1 MQERSYE
8 YLNRLRKLYADY
20 NDNDSLLAL
29 AEVDEIEERARELSI
44 YREQPKTMELITK
57 TLERYSNC
65 VRKLTDPHKKLTD
78 SEREACFVA
87 MDWCTFTLDII
98 GESPDRLNN
107 TVDKII
113 EEYAQKAKII

>member
-57 TLERYSNC
+57 THERYSNC
-65 VRKLTDPHKKLTD
+65 IRKLTDPHKKLTD

-98 GESPDRLNN
+98 GESPDGLNN

-113 EEYAQKAKII
+113 EEYAHKAKII